1 MEVRLGE
8 GAETSTRGARA
19 PGTFEFVLIRVNSWL
34 ECCLTFNRI

>member
-19 PGTFEFVLIRVNSWL
+19 PRNIEFVLIRADSWL
-34 ECCLTFNRI
+34 GCHSIFNRI